1 MSKEKERNHPS
12 KLHFNPA
19 LDKYRPILKYLKA
32 KGNKFAR
39 PENIHPTGNGVRIT
53 WDLFAQIKE
62 AFPDFIKH
70 QELDKKIGILRN
82 TP

>member
-39 PENIHPTGNGVRIT
+39 SENIHPN
-53 WDLFAQIKE
+53 
-62 AFPDFIKH
+62 FIKH
-70 QELDKKIGILRN
+70 QELDKKIGSLRN
-82 TP
+82 RP